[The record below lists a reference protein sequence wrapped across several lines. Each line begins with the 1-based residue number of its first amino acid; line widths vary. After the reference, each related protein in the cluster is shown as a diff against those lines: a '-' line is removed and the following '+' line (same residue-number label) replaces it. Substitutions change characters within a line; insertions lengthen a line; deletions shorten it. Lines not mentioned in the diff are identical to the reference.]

1 METEA
6 LIVKPAGLA
15 LSVTMASIMAA
26 LMTVLAGGLFNS
38 SLIHGQGPSLAI
50 DAIPDG
56 NIPTSV
62 AQIDSCASAQ
72 EGDTFNIDLIIEDV
86 TDLLAWEI
94 GISYD
99 PAILEVRDRDVQM
112 FQAANPNS
120 QVTDTS
126 NETPANSGRY
136 VAGAVDLADPAS
148 PDSGSGILTRITL
161 KAVGPGTSRLSLEKI
176 DLNDDGAPD
185 QGPFLRDIAGE
196 IIGDEDGDTF
206 FDGSTTD
213 AEIRVGEPC
222 PNQLEATVEP
232 LGGGANYG
240 LIAGVIAALI
250 VAGALAAFVLRR
262 RATG

>member
-1 METEA
+1 M
-6 LIVKPAGLA
+6 KPVGLA
-15 LSVTMASIMAA
+15 LSFAMAGI
-26 LMTVLAGGLFNS
+26 LTTLLTLLAGGSHHLSFA
-38 SLIHGQGPSLAI
+38 QGPSLAI

-56 NIPTSV
+56 DGATSV
-62 AQIDSCASAQ
+62 EKIDSCASAQ

-94 GISYD
+94 GLSYE
-99 PAILEVRDRDVQM
+99 PKVLEVRDRDVQM

-120 QVTDTS
+120 QVMDTS

-136 VAGAVDLADPAS
+136 VASAVDVADPAS
-148 PDSGSGILTRITL
+148 PDSGSGVLARITL
-161 KAVGPGTSRLSLEKI
+161 KAVGPGTSHLSLEKI
-176 DLNDDGAPD
+176 DLDDDGAPD

-196 IIGDEDGDTF
+196 IIGDEDDDSF

-222 PNQLEATVEP
+222 PDQLEARVEP
-232 LGGGANYG
+232 LGDGGGANYG

-250 VAGALAAFVLRR
+250 AAGALAAFVLRR
-262 RATG
+262 RAAG